1 MAMKDDYL
9 WNREGSDAEIESLER
24 LLAPAALGAP
34 RSMRR
39 PRAIAWLAGVAA
51 AAIFA
56 VGALQALR
64 PPAAPPALDESWV
77 SREDGLRRLDL
88 GRYGH
93 VDAEPGARVRVL
105 RRDDELQSLRLD
117 AGTIHASITREARP
131 RLFQVET
138 PAATC
143 IDLGCQY
150 TLTVDRKGMAEVRVS
165 TGRVAFNDGK
175 REVFIPEGA
184 SGRSK
189 AGRVP
194 YTPIYDTATDAL
206 KKAVEAFDEA
216 PVGRR
221 TEQAKALSKFVRT
234 REDGLVVW
242 HLLQDPEAGV
252 VKAAMDALLKLTTA
266 MECGVPRPTD
276 PTSLR
281 AWRDSLFPEWKTW
294 DVTEEAD
301 LKK

>member
-9 WNREGSDAEIESLER
+9 WNREGSDPEVESLER

-34 RSMRR
+34 RSLRR
-39 PRAIAWLAGVAA
+39 PRAVAWLAGLAA
-51 AAIFA
+51 AALFA

-64 PPAAPPALDESWV
+64 PQASQPPVDPSWV
-77 SREDGLRRLDL
+77 SREDGMRRLDL

-105 RRDDELQSLRLD
+105 RRDEELQSLRLD
-117 AGTIHASITREARP
+117 AGTIHASITREAKP

-143 IDLGCQY
+143 IDLGCRY
-150 TLTVDRKGMAEVRVS
+150 TLTVDKGVAQVKVS
-165 TGRVAFNDGK
+165 SGRVAFNDGK
-175 REVFIPEGA
+175 REVFIPAGA

-189 AGRVP
+189 AGRAP
-194 YTPIYDTATDAL
+194 YTPIHDTATEAL
-206 KKAVEAFDEA
+206 KKAVDAFDEG

-221 TEQAKALSKFVRT
+221 TKLAQALASCIKT
-234 REDGLVVW
+234 REDGLVGW
-242 HLLQDPEAGV
+242 HLLQDPEDGV
-252 VKAAMDALLKLTTA
+252 REAAFKALELLTKR

-276 PTSLR
+276 PNSLR
-281 AWRDSLFPEWKTW
+281 AWRDSLFPEWSTW
-294 DVTEEAD
+294 D
-301 LKK
+301 